1 MSNRWIQFVPII
13 TAYLEEDGSVTLEQ
27 DWSSSL
33 DTTCI
38 EDGSSTMT
46 AQEAEQVEQRVEA
59 WLETQ
64 PIIVR
69 IPPVD

>member
-13 TAYLEEDGSVTLEQ
+13 TVFLEEDDSLTLEQ

-33 DTTCI
+33 DTSCI
-38 EDGSSTMT
+38 EDGDSTMT
-46 AQEAEQVEQRVEA
+46 VQEAEEVARRVDA
-59 WLETQ
+59 WVDGQ

-69 IPPVD
+69 IPPVH